1 MDLLINEIY
10 MEYKNL
16 TIKQWSVEDR
26 PREKMLKS
34 GIETLSDAEIIAIL
48 IGSGTRNITAL
59 ELAKKILSISGNNLS
74 ELGKLNI
81 TDLTRVKGMGES
93 KAISILAAIELG
105 RRRKFTEPQKKT
117 QITSSQDVFKIFE
130 PKLADLSHEE
140 FWVLLLN
147 RSNRV
152 IDTICI
158 SKGGLSGTVID
169 TKIILNKA
177 LSKLASAIIICHN
190 HPSGNIQPSEADRII
205 TRKIGSAAKT
215 MDINLL
221 DHIIISGNGFYS
233 FADEGEITR

>member
-1 MDLLINEIY
+1 

-59 ELAKKILSISGNNLS
+59 ELAKKILSLSGNNLS

-81 TDLTRVKGMGES
+81 TDLTGVKGMGES

-105 RRRKFTEPQKKT
+105 RRRKYTEPHKKP
-117 QITSSQDVFKIFE
+117 QISSSHDVFKIFE

-158 SKGGLSGTVID
+158 SKGGISGTVID

-190 HPSGNIQPSEADRII
+190 HPSGNMQPSEADRSI

-221 DHIIISGNGFYS
+221 DHVIVTGSGFYS
-233 FADEGEITR
+233 FADEGEMVG